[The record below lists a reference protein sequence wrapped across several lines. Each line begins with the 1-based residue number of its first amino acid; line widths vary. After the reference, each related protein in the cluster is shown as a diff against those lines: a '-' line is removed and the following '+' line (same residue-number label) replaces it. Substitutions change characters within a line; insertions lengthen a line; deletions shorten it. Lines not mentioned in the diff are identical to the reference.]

1 MVRRRDLAVVVD
13 SGSCLPGALLR
24 KWAITVVPHRLV
36 LDGQTYRDG
45 VDIQPADFYQTL
57 RAGGCTPTTSGP
69 TPGDFL
75 EAFSYAAKERK
86 DVVCLTPAAGF
97 SATHQSALTAC
108 SMVQDNLDDTRI
120 EVVDSGTAAGGAGLL
135 ALAAADWACQ
145 GLGVD
150 DVSRRVRSLI
160 PRIALVA
167 FLDTL
172 EYLQRGGRIGRVPAW
187 AGGLLNIKPVAEL
200 RMGQTS
206 LVAKPR
212 GRARATE
219 RLLAFLRE
227 RVGGRPIRVNVME
240 ADAPEDADG
249 LLHRIQAEFDCQQ
262 AFTSQ
267 FTPVMGA
274 HTGPGLLGIAFHT
287 VEGDSG

>member
-1 MVRRRDLAVVVD
+1 MVRQRGLAVVVD
-13 SGSCLPGALLR
+13 SGSCLPGELLR

-45 VDIQPADFYQTL
+45 VDIQPADFYRTL
-57 RAGGCTPTTSGP
+57 RAGGCTPATSGP

-75 EAFSYAAKERK
+75 EAFSNAAKERK

-97 SATHQSALTAC
+97 SATHQSALTAR
-108 SMVQDNLDDTRI
+108 SMGKDGLEDSRI
-120 EVVDSGTAAGGAGLL
+120 EVIDSGTAAGGEGLL

-150 DVSRRVRSLI
+150 DVSRRIRSLI

-172 EYLQRGGRIGRVPAW
+172 EYLQKGGRMGRVPAW

-249 LLHRIQAEFDCQQ
+249 LLRRIQAEFDCQQ

-274 HTGPGLLGIAFHT
+274 HTGPGTLGIAFHT
-287 VEGDSG
+287 VDEDA